1 MSTLPNEDECCKNKH
16 MKEPAVKYDD
26 ILHPGRVPDQE
37 TAGADRARRALIGK
51 LIIKIDF
58 KIIIKKKTL
67 AFTVKC
73 PLFTMNFLY

>member
-1 MSTLPNEDECCKNKH
+1 

-58 KIIIKKKTL
+58 KIIIKKKQ
-67 AFTVKC
+67 
-73 PLFTMNFLY
+73 